1 MVKYYTLAKE
11 QAKATNLP
19 DLSKASDQIL
29 MINKIGGVKPSYT
42 GEALD
47 AAQHKVMAAIKEEVV
62 EFCGKKLAG
71 VKAKV

>member
-29 MINKIGGVKPSYT
+29 MINKIGGVKRSYK
-42 GEALD
+42 GEVL
-47 AAQHKVMAAIKEEVV
+47 
-62 EFCGKKLAG
+62 
-71 VKAKV
+71 